1 MDIKVND
8 AEWAALGNDEQQR
21 IEDIVKAFFKDAAIV
36 PDAATPASGVQ
47 PQAIAPLANP
57 LCKAACDIAQAAA
70 TAACASLVNPIA
82 IAACVAAASAAGDEC
97 RRRC

>member
-1 MDIKVND
+1 MDIKVNE

-21 IEDIVKAFFKDAAIV
+21 IEDIVKGFFKDAMIV

-47 PQAIAPLANP
+47 PQAVALANP
-57 LCKAACDIAQAAA
+57 FCKAACDIAQAAA
-70 TAACASLVNPIA
+70 TAACAGLGNPIA